1 MRRPFSMIP
10 AGLDPKERA
19 YFRNMISGLSK
30 DRIVILSTHIV
41 SDVEYIADKILIMKK
56 GRFIMNGTVTEL
68 TETISGEVW
77 ECETTERELENLDP
91 SICVVNSHHQGKQIR
106 LRAVSPTKPMEAAV
120 RAEPNLEDLYLSVFY
135 DEVDERRRW

>member
-1 MRRPFSMIP
+1 
-10 AGLDPKERA
+10 
-19 YFRNMISGLSK
+19 MISGLSK

-77 ECETTERELENLDP
+77 
-91 SICVVNSHHQGKQIR
+91 
-106 LRAVSPTKPMEAAV
+106 AVSYTHLDVYK
-120 RAEPNLEDLYLSVFY
+120 RQGLG
-135 DEVDERRRW
+135 

>member
-1 MRRPFSMIP
+1 
-10 AGLDPKERA
+10 
-19 YFRNMISGLSK
+19 
-30 DRIVILSTHIV
+30 
-41 SDVEYIADKILIMKK
+41 
-56 GRFIMNGTVTEL
+56 MNGTVTEL

-77 ECETTERELENLDP
+77 ECETTERELENLDR